1 MPLLLS
7 FNSNRKRFIPLYTY
21 RLNEDC
27 QTRSRTAC
35 LQLNG
40 NNYFF
45 NITFENIGWL
55 LLNLFLYSKLHVL
68 VNIQLQVR

>member
-27 QTRSRTAC
+27 QKRLMTAC
-35 LQLNG
+35 LQMNG

-45 NITFENIGWL
+45 NITPENTGWL
-55 LLNLFLYSKLHVL
+55 LLYSKLHVL